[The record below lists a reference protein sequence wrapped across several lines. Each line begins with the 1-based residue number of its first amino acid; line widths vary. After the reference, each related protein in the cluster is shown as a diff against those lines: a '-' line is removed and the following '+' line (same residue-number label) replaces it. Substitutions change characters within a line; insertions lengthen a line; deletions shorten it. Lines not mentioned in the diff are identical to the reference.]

1 MRLSRVDPRVT
12 VQTRVAREAY
22 SLYRVAKYR
31 WIAMALDPD
40 DRAAVAYQVLES

>member
-1 MRLSRVDPRVT
+1 M
-12 VQTRVAREAY
+12 AREAY

-40 DRAAVAYQVLES
+40 DQAAVAYLVPGVVTRGALAGDG